1 MIGRRACVTSI
12 ALAGAACALG
22 KPSVLVAAEP
32 PPETTRIRLV
42 RESSICLAPVYIAE
56 ELLKAEGFRDIQY
69 IPLEG
74 ALGTGQMLGAGKAD
88 LGSDSV
94 PALILNLEAG
104 EPIVIFGGVH
114 SGCYELFAGPKV
126 RTIRDLKGKKV
137 AVSDLRDDRHAF
149 VAAMAVYVGLDPRKD
164 IDWVVHPVPE
174 AMRLLKDGRI
184 DAFLGFPPEPQ
195 ELRAKKIGNVIV
207 NTATD
212 KPWAQYFCCMAVASR
227 SFAAKH
233 PVATKRAL
241 RALLKASELCARE
254 PERAA
259 RFLVDKNYSAQYD
272 YALQTLKEVPYTR
285 WREFVSEDSVRF
297 YALRLHEAGMIKS
310 SPKKILAESTDF
322 RILNALKQELK
333 T

>member
-1 MIGRRACVTSI
+1 MITRRDFVRLGALVGATSLVGGGRA
-12 ALAGAACALG
+12 AL
-22 KPSVLVAAEP
+22 AAEP

-56 ELLKAEGFRDIQY
+56 ELLRAEGFREIQY
-69 IPLEG
+69 VPLEG
-74 ALGTGQMLGAGKAD
+74 TLGTGQMLGAGKAD
-88 LGSDSV
+88 LGADAV

-104 EPIVIFGGVH
+104 DPIVIFGGLH
-114 SGCYELFAGPKV
+114 SGCYELFGSARV

-149 VAAMAVYVGLDPRKD
+149 VAAMAVHVGLDPRKD
-164 IDWVVHPVPE
+164 IDWVVHPAPE

-195 ELRAKKIGNVIV
+195 ELRTKKIGNVIV
-207 NTATD
+207 NTTID
-212 KPWAQYFCCMAVASR
+212 KPWSQYFCCMAVANR
-227 SFAAKH
+227 GFAARH

-259 RFLVDKNYSAQYD
+259 RFLVDMKYSAQYD

-297 YALRLHEAGMIKS
+297 YALRLHEGGMIKS
-310 SPKKILAESTDF
+310 SPQKIIAQGTDW
-322 RILNALKQELK
+322 RIWNELK
-333 T
+333 KELKA

>member
-1 MIGRRACVTSI
+1 MITRRDFVRLGALVGATSLVGGGRA
-12 ALAGAACALG
+12 AL
-22 KPSVLVAAEP
+22 AAEP

-56 ELLKAEGFRDIQY
+56 ELLRAEGFREIQY
-69 IPLEG
+69 VPLEG
-74 ALGTGQMLGAGKAD
+74 TLGTGQMLGAGKAD
-88 LGSDSV
+88 LGADAV

-104 EPIVIFGGVH
+104 DPIVIFGGLH
-114 SGCYELFAGPKV
+114 SGCYELFGSARV

-149 VAAMAVYVGLDPRKD
+149 VAAMAVHVGLDPRKD
-164 IDWVVHPVPE
+164 IDWVVHPAPE

-195 ELRAKKIGNVIV
+195 ELRTKKIGNVIV
-207 NTATD
+207 NTTID
-212 KPWAQYFCCMAVASR
+212 KPWSQYFFCMAVANR
-227 SFAAKH
+227 GFAARH

-259 RFLVDKNYSAQYD
+259 RFLVDMKYSAQYD

-297 YALRLHEAGMIKS
+297 YALRLHEGGMIKS
-310 SPKKILAESTDF
+310 SPQKIIAQGTDW
-322 RILNALKQELK
+322 RIWNELK
-333 T
+333 KELKA